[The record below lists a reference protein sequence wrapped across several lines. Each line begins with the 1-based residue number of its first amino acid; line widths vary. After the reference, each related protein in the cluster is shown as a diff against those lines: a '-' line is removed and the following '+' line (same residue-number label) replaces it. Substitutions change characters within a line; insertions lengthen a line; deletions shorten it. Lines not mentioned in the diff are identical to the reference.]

1 MSVIADEIKVEVDTE
16 GVDEAVEK
24 VQSLSDAISA
34 FPANVMIRGARNC
47 TFNIYPSQT
56 MICPEAKESE

>member
-1 MSVIADEIKVEVDTE
+1 MSVIADEIKVKVSTE
-16 GVDEAVEK
+16 GLDEAVEK
-24 VQSLSDAISA
+24 VQSLSDAIGA

-56 MICPEAKESE
+56 MICHDEKETT